1 MPPKK
6 TTDAATGSDN
16 DIVYTPSET
25 KLITAIMETIPRSAL
40 NYEAL
45 AEKLGSASVNAAR
58 MRVSAALGKYS
69 TWFTGNAQEDGVA
82 GGKPRAK
89 RAPKKKAPSD
99 DDEGIEQD
107 TPSKKKARTAK
118 PKAKNEDVGLPG
130 GQAENAGVESAKQ
143 DFDGQI

>member
-6 TTDAATGSDN
+6 TTDATGSDE
-16 DIVYTPSET
+16 IMVYTSSET

-58 MRVSAALGKYS
+58 MRVTAAVGKYT
-69 TWFTGNAQEDGVA
+69 TWFTGSAQEDGVT

-89 RAPKKKAPSD
+89 RTPKKKAPSD
-99 DDEGIEQD
+99 DDEGIEQE

-118 PKAKNEDVGLPG
+118 PKPKPKAAAQEEDAGLRREKHI
-130 GQAENAGVESAKQ
+130 AI
-143 DFDGQI
+143 DC